1 VNIGEFH
8 RREYGRI
15 LATLIRLVRD
25 IELAEDSLQAAFEVA
40 LLEWP
45 VQGPPQNPSS
55 WLISTARH
63 KAIDQRRHRELAQRR
78 NQEYVDLSIAQPSE
92 DEPMPLDALRLV
104 FTCCHPAL
112 APEAQVALTLRTIS
126 GLTTDEIAKAFL
138 VPVPTMAQRLVR
150 AKAKIRDA
158 GIPYEVPE
166 EAHLPER
173 LDAVLE
179 VIYLVFNE
187 GYSASFGKD
196 LLRSDLSA
204 EAIRLGR
211 MLVELLPAEGEA
223 RALLAL
229 MLFHD
234 SRRETRTDEGGDIV
248 LIEDQDRSRWDRAE
262 IAEAAGLVEWAL
274 RQRPGRY
281 GVQAAIAGL
290 HAQAPTAEETDW
302 PQIAALY
309 GVLEA
314 LDPSP
319 VVQLN
324 RAVAVAMADGFQRG
338 MVLLEKVRLPQYYLL
353 PAARA
358 DLLRRMGRR
367 SEAAASYRDAI
378 ALVTNEAERRFLE
391 RRLHEVESA

>member
-1 VNIGEFH
+1 MNIGEFH

>member
-1 VNIGEFH
+1 V
-8 RREYGRI
+8 
-15 LATLIRLVRD
+15 
-25 IELAEDSLQAAFEVA
+25 EDD
-40 LLEWP
+40 
-45 VQGPPQNPSS
+45 
-55 WLISTARH
+55 R
-63 KAIDQRRHRELAQRR
+63 
-78 NQEYVDLSIAQPSE
+78 
-92 DEPMPLDALRLV
+92 LRLI

-112 APEAQVALTLRTIS
+112 APHARVALTLRLIA
-126 GLTTDEIAKAFL
+126 GLQTPEIARAFL
-138 VPVPTMAQRLVR
+138 VEEATMAQRLVR

-173 LDAVLE
+173 LETVLE